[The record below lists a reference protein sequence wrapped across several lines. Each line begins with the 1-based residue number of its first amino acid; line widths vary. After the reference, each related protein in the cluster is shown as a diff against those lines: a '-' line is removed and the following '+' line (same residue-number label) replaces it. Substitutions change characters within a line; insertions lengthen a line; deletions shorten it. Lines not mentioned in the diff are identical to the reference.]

1 MKTIGKFLIAAVAL
15 LLILALIPA
24 LIPDEQYSRG
34 AKEWL
39 VIAHAPA
46 TVPSGENRFHAQVG
60 FLAPADADMVEYGAG
75 LVRGAN
81 EVLEGNGSDFD
92 PAWQDPPLG
101 SSPALS
107 DLRFDAVIEDPLAW
121 LADNRALLQR
131 LVDENALLLERY
143 GRLTQMSGYDMTLT
157 PDYRAPIPDYSSL
170 NNIHRL
176 DSLAIAAT
184 IVDDADNLPRLR
196 EAIDKQ
202 RFALADAATLIEK
215 MVDIAMLHFDIRLY
229 AELLKLPGVAE
240 RHEPFTALD
249 AEERTLE
256 KAYVTEFASASSLL
270 DGDLPEESSSWFEN
284 LLIGLYLK
292 PRKLENH
299 AFEYTWM
306 HLLALESRPLGE
318 RSYPEAGS
326 TYGWW
331 ERYTD
336 PIGYIL
342 YRISRPTF
350 TYHDRIEHLDGLITL
365 VDCAAEIHRR
375 SLQGEDIAA
384 YLSSVDAGAHPGY
397 AGAILGFDAD
407 NQELYIQLPGYDASA
422 GAHPLDRPPRLAL
435 D

>member
-215 MVDIAMLHFDIRLY
+215 MVDIAMLHFDLR
-229 AELLKLPGVAE
+229 
-240 RHEPFTALD
+240 
-249 AEERTLE
+249 
-256 KAYVTEFASASSLL
+256 
-270 DGDLPEESSSWFEN
+270 
-284 LLIGLYLK
+284 
-292 PRKLENH
+292 
-299 AFEYTWM
+299 
-306 HLLALESRPLGE
+306 
-318 RSYPEAGS
+318 
-326 TYGWW
+326 
-331 ERYTD
+331 
-336 PIGYIL
+336 
-342 YRISRPTF
+342 
-350 TYHDRIEHLDGLITL
+350 
-365 VDCAAEIHRR
+365 
-375 SLQGEDIAA
+375 
-384 YLSSVDAGAHPGY
+384 
-397 AGAILGFDAD
+397 
-407 NQELYIQLPGYDASA
+407 
-422 GAHPLDRPPRLAL
+422 
-435 D
+435 